1 MPPNKEERKKLI
13 EEKFKEIE
21 DYYNKNEE
29 EKPLKKSAVN
39 LIKQGITNPEKNNRK
54 NRKSGKTT
62 KK

>member
-29 EKPLKKSAVN
+29 EKPLKRS
-39 LIKQGITNPEKNNRK
+39 Q
-54 NRKSGKTT
+54 
-62 KK
+62 